1 MVCSK
6 IPIIPTN
13 FSFLRRA
20 PPRSPKNPLQQFPLF
35 ISFCSNWQIQMW
47 THPNDI
53 LTQSNNFW
61 NISLTICRIVS
72 TSASGH
78 ALHQGHLA
86 QRGLDHRRRHRDHCG
101 WQLLRRPAGGVRNYA
116 GLERADHLT
125 RHPGADSAAAHSRRG
140 GGYALLQKQA
150 VLQGIPWTLRLCL

>member
-20 PPRSPKNPLQQFPLF
+20 LPHDPPMNPLQKFPLF
-35 ISFCSNWQIQMW
+35 ISFCSNWQNPDVNASHRHPYSIQ
-47 THPNDI
+47 TI
-53 LTQSNNFW
+53 SF
-61 NISLTICRIVS
+61 NIYRIVS
-72 TSASGH
+72 TSPSGH

-86 QRGLDHRRRHRDHCG
+86 QRGLDHRRRHGHHCG
-101 WQLLRRPAGGVRNYA
+101 WQLLRRPPGGVRHNA
-116 GLERADHLT
+116 GVERADHLT

-140 GGYALLQKQA
+140 GGHALLQKQA
-150 VLQGIPWTLRLCL
+150 VLQGIPRTLRLCL